1 MSWCCVRSRA
11 FERSGRRAVSSENV
25 DSPETWD
32 EMDELE
38 PTAEELAEAA
48 SLARAM
54 DGAHGD
60 VDDINEDAMA
70 TASLLAYSEGAAEL
84 RPARAALVLE
94 DVLKKARRPE
104 NASAS
109 ERAMAKAPA
118 RSWWRFLVPLPFAA
132 AAAAAF
138 FVLNTNAAVL
148 PSPSMSLIEAQAT
161 AAAGVD
167 PDRLDDEMSDYRSQ
181 LYAALEEGY

>member
-1 MSWCCVRSRA
+1 MSD
-11 FERSGRRAVSSENV
+11 ENV

-32 EMDELE
+32 DMDELE

-54 DGAHGD
+54 DGVSDDGADG
-60 VDDINEDAMA
+60 VDEMAMA

-84 RPARAALVLE
+84 RDDRADAVLA
-94 DVLKKARRPE
+94 DVLKTARRPE
-104 NASAS
+104 SKQIP
-109 ERAMAKAPA
+109 EKLPA
-118 RSWWRFLVPLPFAA
+118 RPWWRLLAPLPFAA

-138 FVLNTNAAVL
+138 FVFNTKAVVL
-148 PSPSMSLIEAQAT
+148 PTPSVSLIEAQAR
-161 AAAGVD
+161 AAAGQD
-167 PDRLDDEMSDYRSQ
+167 AERLDVEMSDYRSE

>member
-1 MSWCCVRSRA
+1 MSD
-11 FERSGRRAVSSENV
+11 ENV

-54 DGAHGD
+54 DGGLGD
-60 VDDINEDAMA
+60 DGVVDDAAMA

-84 RPARAALVLE
+84 HPERAALVLE
-94 DVLKKARRPE
+94 DVLKTVRRPE
-104 NASAS
+104 KASEEVGAS
-109 ERAMAKAPA
+109 ERAKDEAPG

-138 FVLNTNAAVL
+138 FVLNTNTAVL
-148 PSPSMSLIEAQAT
+148 PLPSMSLIEAQAT
-161 AAAGVD
+161 AAAGED
-167 PDRLDDEMSDYRSQ
+167 AGRLDDEMSDYRSE